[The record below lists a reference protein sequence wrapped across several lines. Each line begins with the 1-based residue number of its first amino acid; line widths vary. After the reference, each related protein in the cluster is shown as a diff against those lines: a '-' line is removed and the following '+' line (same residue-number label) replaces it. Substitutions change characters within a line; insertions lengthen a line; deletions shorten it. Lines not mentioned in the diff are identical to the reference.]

1 MPPVGRSAPGRIYLE
16 FVLLRIRQALATG
29 LVGLAPAL
37 TGCLTHIR
45 TVPKTRPAEVVRD
58 ATLDQLLQQ
67 VETRFNRIQS
77 LNATVAIVA
86 SEGQA
91 RQGQIKV
98 YPSFDGYIFLRKP
111 EDLRVLLRVP
121 VLGSQALDMVSDG
134 KTWKLWIP
142 HNHVAMTGIGEM
154 TDPTQ
159 HGLESL
165 RPKVIFDS
173 LQVRGL
179 ASDQLVGLTQDS
191 RVLPDPKDKKQL
203 IEEPDYELSLMER
216 PQGHSV
222 HTLRVI
228 HIGRSTLLPYQQD
241 IYDRF
246 GNVVTQAFYSDY
258 QNFGDIPFPM
268 KIEIKRPQDQ
278 YSLTITIIKLTV
290 NQKLDDD
297 QFELKFPEGVTPKV
311 MN

>member
-1 MPPVGRSAPGRIYLE
+1 M
-16 FVLLRIRQALATG
+16 RIRQALAVG
-29 LVGLAPAL
+29 LVTLAPAL

-45 TVPKTRPAEVVRD
+45 AVPKTRPAEVVIS
-58 ATLDQLLQQ
+58 ATLDQLLSQ
-67 VETRFNRIQS
+67 VETRFNAIQTI
-77 LNATVAIVA
+77 NATVAIVA
-86 SEGQA
+86 SEGGA
-91 RQGQIKV
+91 RQGQIKEF
-98 YPSFDGYIFLRKP
+98 PSFSGYIFLRKP
-111 EDLRVLLRVP
+111 EDLRVLMRLP

-142 HNHVAMTGIGEM
+142 PKKVAMTGTSEVA
-154 TDPTQ
+154 DSSQ

-173 LQVRGL
+173 LLVRGL
-179 ASDQLVGLTQDS
+179 SPDQVVDLTQDS

-203 IEEPDYELSLMER
+203 IEEPDYELTVLE
-216 PQGHSV
+216 PPEGKIA

-241 IYDRF
+241 IYDQN
-246 GNVVTQAFYSDY
+246 GHVVTQAFYSNY
-258 QNFGDIPFPM
+258 QNFGDIQFPM

-278 YSLTITIIKLTV
+278 YGLTITITKLTL
-290 NQKLDDD
+290 NQKLEDD
-297 QFELKFPEGVTPKV
+297 QFEVKFPEGVPVKT

>member
-1 MPPVGRSAPGRIYLE
+1 LK
-16 FVLLRIRQALATG
+16 FVLLRIRQALAVG
-29 LVGLAPAL
+29 VVGLAPAL

-58 ATLDQLLQQ
+58 ATLDQLLTQ
-67 VETRFNRIQS
+67 VDNRFNQTQTLRAS
-77 LNATVAIVA
+77 VEIVA
-86 SEGQA
+86 TEGGA

-98 YPSFDGYIFLRKP
+98 HPALSGYIFLRKP
-111 EDLRVLLRVP
+111 EELRVLLLVP

-142 HNHVAMTGIGEM
+142 PEHKAMAGTNDVAET
-154 TDPTQ
+154 TQ

-173 LQVRGL
+173 LVVRGV
-179 ASDQLVGLTQDS
+179 APDQLVDLTQDS
-191 RVLPDPKDKKQL
+191 RIIPDDKDKKQL
-203 IEEPDYELSLMER
+203 IEEPDYELTILEQ
-216 PQGHSV
+216 PHGQIA

-228 HIGRSTLLPYQQD
+228 HIGRST
-241 IYDRF
+241 
-246 GNVVTQAFYSDY
+246 
-258 QNFGDIPFPM
+258 M

-278 YSLTITIIKLTV
+278 YGLTITVTKLAV

-297 QFELKFPEGVTPKV
+297 QFDLKFPEGVTPKT

>member
-1 MPPVGRSAPGRIYLE
+1 LK
-16 FVLLRIRQALATG
+16 FVLLRIRQALAVG
-29 LVGLAPAL
+29 VVGLAPAL

-58 ATLDQLLQQ
+58 ATLDQLLTQ
-67 VETRFNRIQS
+67 VDNRFNQTQTLRAS
-77 LNATVAIVA
+77 VEIVA
-86 SEGQA
+86 TEGGA

-98 YPSFDGYIFLRKP
+98 HPALSGYIFLRKP
-111 EDLRVLLRVP
+111 EELRVLLLVP

-142 HNHVAMTGIGEM
+142 PEHKAMAGTNDVAET
-154 TDPTQ
+154 TQ

-173 LQVRGL
+173 LVVRGV
-179 ASDQLVGLTQDS
+179 APDQLVDLTQDS
-191 RVLPDPKDKKQL
+191 RIIPDDKDKKQL
-203 IEEPDYELSLMER
+203 IEEPDYELTILEQ
-216 PQGHSV
+216 PHGQIA

-241 IYDRF
+241 IYDSN
-246 GNVVTQAFYSDY
+246 GNVVTQAFYNNY
-258 QNFGDIPFPM
+258 QYFGDVPFPM

-278 YSLTITIIKLTV
+278 YGLTITVTKLAV

-297 QFELKFPEGVTPKV
+297 QFDLKFPEGVTPKT